1 MGQLCLLDRNLNSPV
16 REGNIQAYY
25 YLTVRMDRLIGG
37 KTRISYLGGGRL
49 YIASALN
56 ICKNITRLRL
66 LFWGAEVDITSLA
79 GKMAGRY

>member
-16 REGNIQAYY
+16 RGENIQAYY

-56 ICKNITRLRL
+56 ICKNHKVETSL
-66 LFWGAEVDITSLA
+66 LWSAEVDITSWQD
-79 GKMAGRY
+79 GGVDTN